1 MSLLS
6 WHQVTQGA
14 STTRSIP
21 LITFSHRN
29 HYNTKYHQNVIL
41 YPQRLDPKQQGD
53 DVDSAKEAYRV
64 SQDDTYLIVLPD
76 EPVSAVGSTHS
87 LGGPPSPEN
96 SQLYVNVPE
105 GNHSSRPGSSHPVPP
120 RPCEEVEGEMEYDYP
135 NVRFGLPGHL
145 NSKVFFF

>member
-1 MSLLS
+1 M
-6 WHQVTQGA
+6 
-14 STTRSIP
+14 
-21 LITFSHRN
+21 
-29 HYNTKYHQNVIL
+29 
-41 YPQRLDPKQQGD
+41 
-53 DVDSAKEAYRV
+53 DSAKEAYRV

-145 NSKVFFF
+145 NSKVCQTHGALDEGSPMSPVDFKKWQCPLSLLLTFSCRV